1 MQKNEIYRLR
11 AEKLGADME
20 GICRLNGMPVFV
32 PGRLPGEETD
42 VRLVKAE
49 KRYAF
54 GRMETP
60 PVISSPDRRD
70 PGCPAWPRCGGCTC
84 RHMRYEATLEGKC
97 QQVRDCFERIGGIS
111 IDVPPVLGMEHPYSY
126 RNKTS
131 LPCGG
136 TAEAPM
142 LGFYAPR
149 SHDVIPAEKCP
160 NAMEPARALS
170 ALHCMAPHLSR
181 KLSWPGCDVSGWCPT
196 GRKPTVA

>member
-1 MQKNEIYRLR
+1 MQKNEIYHLR

-20 GICRLNGMPVFV
+20 GICRLNGMPIFV
-32 PGRLPGEETD
+32 PGMLPGEETD
-42 VRLVKAE
+42 VRIVKSE

-84 RHMRYEATLEGKC
+84 RHMLYEATLEGKR

-136 TAEAPM
+136 TAETPV
-142 LGFYAPR
+142 LGF
-149 SHDVIPAEKCP
+149 
-160 NAMEPARALS
+160 
-170 ALHCMAPHLSR
+170 
-181 KLSWPGCDVSGWCPT
+181 
-196 GRKPTVA
+196 